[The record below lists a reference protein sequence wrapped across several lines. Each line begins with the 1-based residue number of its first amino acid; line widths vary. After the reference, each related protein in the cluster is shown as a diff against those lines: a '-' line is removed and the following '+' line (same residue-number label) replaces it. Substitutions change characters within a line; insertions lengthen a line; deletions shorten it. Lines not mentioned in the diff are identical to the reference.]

1 MNLTKSSNPVL
12 GSAVFNKVHAGTQSD
27 VMTIEGTVNKTGL
40 MFLILAFAA
49 MFTWRKF
56 FGAFDYSSPEAAFSV
71 VAPWLIGGGIGGFI
85 VAIITVFSPRY
96 SNITAPIYAVLEG
109 LFLGGISAFFES
121 RFPGLVM
128 RAVALTF
135 GVFLIMLFLFRS
147 GKIRATGKFRMAIMA
162 ATGGIALIYLI
173 SFIAGLFGTSFN
185 FLHGSGV
192 MGIGFSLV
200 VVAIAALNLILD
212 LDFIQRGVSARAPK
226 IMEWYGAF
234 GLMVTLVWLYIEIL
248 RLLSKLASNRN

>member
-1 MNLTKSSNPVL
+1 MNLTKSSNPVF
-12 GSAVFNKVHAGTQSD
+12 GNAAFNRVQTGAQSD

-49 MFTWRKF
+49 VFTWRKF
-56 FGAFDYSSPEAAFSV
+56 FGAMDYSSPEAAMSA
-71 VAPWLIGGGIGGFI
+71 VAPWMIGGAIGGFI
-85 VAIITVFSPRY
+85 TAIITVFRPQS
-96 SNITAPIYAVLEG
+96 SNITAPIYAVFEG

-121 RFPGLVM
+121 RYPGLVM

-162 ATGGIALIYLI
+162 ATGGIALIYFI
-173 SFIAGLFGTSFN
+173 SFIASMFGASMDW
-185 FLHGSGV
+185 LYGSGTI
-192 MGIGFSLV
+192 GIGFSLV
-200 VVAIAALNLILD
+200 VVGIAALNLILD
-212 LDFIQRGVSARAPK
+212 FDFIQRGASAGAPK

-248 RLLSKLASNRN
+248 RLLSKLAANQR

>member
-212 LDFIQRGVSARAPK
+212 FDFIQRGVSARAPK

>member
-1 MNLTKSSNPVL
+1 MNLTKSSNPVF
-12 GSAVFNKVHAGTQSD
+12 GKSVFNKVQTGVQTD
-27 VMTIEGTVNKTGL
+27 VMTIEGTINKTGL

-49 MFTWRKF
+49 AFTWRKF
-56 FGAFDYSSPEAAFSV
+56 FGVFDYGSAEGAFSV

-85 VAIITVFSPRY
+85 IAIITVFSPRY
-96 SNITAPIYAVLEG
+96 SNITAPIYAVFEG
-109 LFLGGISAFFES
+109 LFLGGLSAFFEAQY
-121 RFPGLVM
+121 PGLVV

-135 GVFLIMLFLFRS
+135 GVFLVMLFLFRS
-147 GKIRATGKFRMAIMA
+147 GKIRATGKFRMGILA
-162 ATGGIALIYLI
+162 ATGGIALIYFV
-173 SFIAGLFGTSFN
+173 SFIASFFGANFN
-185 FLHGSGV
+185 FLYGNGM

-212 LDFIQRGVSARAPK
+212 FDFIQRGADARAPK

-248 RLLSKLASNRN
+248 RLLSKLASRR

>member
-1 MNLTKSSNPVL
+1 MNLTKSSNPAL
-12 GSAVFNKVHAGTQSD
+12 SNSVFSKVQTGAQTD

-49 MFTWRKF
+49 AFTWRKF
-56 FGAFDYSSPEAAFSV
+56 FGVYEYGSAEGAFSV

-85 VAIITVFSPRY
+85 VAIVTVFSPRY

-109 LFLGGISAFFES
+109 LFLGGISAFFEAQY
-121 RFPGLVM
+121 PGLVM

-135 GVFLIMLFLFRS
+135 GVFFIMLFLFRS
-147 GKIRATGKFRMAIMA
+147 GKIRATGKFRMVIIA
-162 ATGGIALIYLI
+162 ATGGIALVYFV
-173 SFIAGLFGTSFN
+173 SFIAGMFGASIG
-185 FLHGSGV
+185 FLHGNS
-192 MGIGFSLV
+192 MLSIGFSLV
-200 VVAIAALNLILD
+200 VVGIAALNLILD
-212 LDFIQRGVSARAPK
+212 FDFIQRGAEGGAPK

-248 RLLSKLASNRN
+248 RLLSKLASRD